1 MFCGN
6 CGKPLSE
13 GALFCPE
20 CGTPVKKIETE
31 NVNVEETTAS
41 QSQSDPMPQPN
52 NQFGQAYIRRHRS
65 QITFRYGITTRGLI
79 THRLA
84 HGVISYIHY
93 CSAFRLLDLFL
104 QLYLPWVVQTV
115 LI

>member
-6 CGKPLSE
+6 CGKPLNE

-31 NVNVEETTAS
+31 NVNVGKRQHHSRNRTRRRNRTIS
-41 QSQSDPMPQPN
+41 LDRH
-52 NQFGQAYIRRHRS
+52 IRRHRS

-104 QLYLPWVVQTV
+104 QLYLPLVVQTV

>member
-6 CGKPLSE
+6 CGKPLNE
-13 GALFCPE
+13 GDFIL
-20 CGTPVKKIETE
+20 
-31 NVNVEETTAS
+31 S
-41 QSQSDPMPQPN
+41 
-52 NQFGQAYIRRHRS
+52 
-65 QITFRYGITTRGLI
+65 GITTHGLI
-79 THRLA
+79 IHRLA

-104 QLYLPWVVQTV
+104 QLYLPWVVQTA

>member
-6 CGKPLSE
+6 CGKPLNE

-41 QSQSDPMPQPN
+41 QAQPN
-52 NQFGQAYIRRHRS
+52 NIPIR
-65 QITFRYGITTRGLI
+65 ITTRGLI

-104 QLYLPWVVQTV
+104 QLYLPWVVQTA